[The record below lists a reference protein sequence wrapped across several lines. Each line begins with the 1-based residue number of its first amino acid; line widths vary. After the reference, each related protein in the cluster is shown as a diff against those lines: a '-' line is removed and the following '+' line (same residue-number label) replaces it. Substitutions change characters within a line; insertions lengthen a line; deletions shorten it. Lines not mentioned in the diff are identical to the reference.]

1 MAVSYNRLFKML
13 IDRKM
18 MKKELCELADVSPS
32 TISKM
37 GRGEIVSM
45 EVIARICLK
54 LNCTV
59 DDILEILPDSPDYG
73 TDEKI
78 RLIGLEEEY
87 RCLLFLM
94 KIIPLSK

>member
-45 EVIARICLK
+45 EVIARICLT

-59 DDILEILPDSPDYG
+59 DDILEIIPDSPGNG
-73 TDEKI
+73 TDKKV
-78 RLIGLEEEY
+78 R
-87 RCLLFLM
+87 
-94 KIIPLSK
+94 

>member
-1 MAVSYNRLFKML
+1 MAVSYNRLFKIL

-37 GRGEIVSM
+37 GRDEIVSL
-45 EVIARICLK
+45 EVIARICLT

-59 DDILEILPDSPDYG
+59 GDILEIIPDSPGNG
-73 TDEKI
+73 TDKKE
-78 RLIGLEEEY
+78 R
-87 RCLLFLM
+87 
-94 KIIPLSK
+94 

>member
-32 TISKM
+32 TMSKM
-37 GRGEIVSM
+37 GRDEIVSM
-45 EVIARICLK
+45 EVIVKICLK

-59 DDILEILPDSPDYG
+59 DGILEILPD
-73 TDEKI
+73 EQ
-78 RLIGLEEEY
+78 
-87 RCLLFLM
+87 
-94 KIIPLSK
+94 SK

>member
-1 MAVSYNRLFKML
+1 MFAHLQVHMQMENHYSSAHKGTTYKEEHIYGML

-59 DDILEILPDSPDYG
+59 DDILEILPDSLDYG

-78 RLIGLEEEY
+78 
-87 RCLLFLM
+87 
-94 KIIPLSK
+94 K

>member
-1 MAVSYNRLFKML
+1 MDVCIDEKRRYDMAVSYNRLFKML

-18 MKKELCELADVSPS
+18 MKKELCELADVSSS

-45 EVIARICLK
+45 EVIAIICLT

-59 DDILEILPDSPDYG
+59 DDILEIMPDSPDNG
-73 TDEKI
+73 TDKKV
-78 RLIGLEEEY
+78 R
-87 RCLLFLM
+87 
-94 KIIPLSK
+94 